1 MTWFEAI
8 DLVGRTLP
16 ALVLAVLV
24 TSLLLVVGWLALV
37 EGLQGSDHIIVH
49 IYEVF
54 FQSKGIGERV
64 LSEWRI
70 IFGMVVFL
78 GGIAFG
84 VASLLALFIKTL
96 CQAMDS
102 RSEQQDDTGS
112 VTQQ

>member
-1 MTWFEAI
+1 MTWVEVT
-8 DLVGRTLP
+8 DLVWRTLP
-16 ALVLAVLV
+16 ALAIALLV
-24 TSLLLVVGWLALV
+24 TSLLLVVGWLSLV

-54 FQSKGIGERV
+54 FQSKGIEGRE

-70 IFGMVVFL
+70 IFGMAAIF

-102 RSEQQDDTGS
+102 RSEQRGDTGS
-112 VTQQ
+112 ITQQ

>member
-1 MTWFEAI
+1 MTWFEVI

-16 ALVLAVLV
+16 ALILAVLV

-49 IYEVF
+49 IFEVF
-54 FQSKGIGERV
+54 FQSKGIEGRE

-70 IFGMVVFL
+70 IFGMAAIF

-102 RSEQQDDTGS
+102 RPEQRGDTGS
-112 VTQQ
+112 MS